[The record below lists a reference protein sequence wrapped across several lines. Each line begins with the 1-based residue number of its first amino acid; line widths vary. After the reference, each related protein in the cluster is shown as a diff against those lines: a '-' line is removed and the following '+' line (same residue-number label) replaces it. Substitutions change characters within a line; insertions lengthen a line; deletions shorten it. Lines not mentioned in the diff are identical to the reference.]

1 MRWLILLTVLLCTV
15 PVFAQTP
22 TIGVIDVQKV
32 VRESEIGKKALA
44 EVKALTDKKQQDI
57 NQRQSS
63 IQAMQDKL
71 DKQKDI
77 LSADAQEKLK
87 NDINK
92 GMTEL
97 RRFREDSEQ
106 EIQNKLG
113 VALKGLE
120 EKVVPIIQKMGSEKG
135 YSIILTK
142 DALIYSSPKN
152 DVTDEVIRLFNE
164 SAAAGGSKPAQSKPA
179 QTQENKQ

>member
-1 MRWLILLTVLLCTV
+1 MRGLILSVILLCAV
-15 PVFAQTP
+15 PAFAQTP

-32 VRESEIGKKALA
+32 VRDSEIGKKALA
-44 EVKALTDKKQQDI
+44 EVKTLTDKKQIEI
-57 NQRQSS
+57 NQRQTA
-63 IQAMQDKL
+63 IQTMQDKL

-77 LSADAQEKLK
+77 LSAEAQEKLR

-92 GMTEL
+92 GMTDL

-106 EIQNKLG
+106 EIQAKLT

-120 EKVVPIIQKMGSEKG
+120 EKVVPIIQKMGSERG

-142 DALIYSSPKN
+142 DALIYASPKN
-152 DVTDEVIRLFNE
+152 DITDEVIRLFNE
-164 SAAAGGSKPAQSKPA
+164 SAVSGAKPP

>member
-1 MRWLILLTVLLCTV
+1 MSRLILLTILLSAATA
-15 PVFAQTP
+15 FAQTQAP
-22 TIGVIDVQKV
+22 MIGVIDVQKV
-32 VRESEIGKKALA
+32 VRDSEVGKKALA
-44 EVKALTDKKQQDI
+44 EVKAVTDKKQQEI

-77 LSADAQEKLK
+77 LSAEAQEKLK
-87 NDINK
+87 SDINK

-113 VALKGLE
+113 IALKGLE
-120 EKVVPIIQKMGSEKG
+120 EKVVPIIQKMGSERG
-135 YSIILTK
+135 YSIIVTR

-164 SAAAGGSKPAQSKPA
+164 SATAGSKPA